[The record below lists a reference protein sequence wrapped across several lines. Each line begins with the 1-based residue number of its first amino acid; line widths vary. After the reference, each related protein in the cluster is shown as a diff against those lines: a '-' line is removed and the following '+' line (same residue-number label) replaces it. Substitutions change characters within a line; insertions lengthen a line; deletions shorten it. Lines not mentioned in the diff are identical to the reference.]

1 MDYLPWSHW
10 GSPLGNISNLK
21 HSKYVFKRLYLL
33 LLITNINRE
42 EAQNL
47 PTAEKE
53 TQIQISVFYLKY
65 VKSNNFPLHLLM
77 HFSLSGI

>member
-1 MDYLPWSHW
+1 M
-10 GSPLGNISNLK
+10 
-21 HSKYVFKRLYLL
+21 
-33 LLITNINRE
+33 NRE

-53 TQIQISVFYLKY
+53 NHIQISVFYLKY

-77 HFSLSGI
+77 HFSLSGIWLKPVVTEGFMQEDTY

>member
-1 MDYLPWSHW
+1 M
-10 GSPLGNISNLK
+10 
-21 HSKYVFKRLYLL
+21 
-33 LLITNINRE
+33 NRE

-53 TQIQISVFYLKY
+53 NHIQISVFYLKY